1 MNAHYAEIST
11 DSKYSAPLVKSTS
24 LQVPID
30 NNYWPSEYTV
40 FTALD
45 KLQPTATA
53 AEGVRAWFLRLSAP
67 VIARPLAYLFY
78 MSVNDALVPTQ
89 WKTAHITPVAK
100 VNQPKECADFRPI
113 SVMPVLSRV
122 LEKLIVRDTIYP
134 TIQIPKA
141 AEALSDQFAFRPT
154 GSTTAALIAILT
166 SISDLSTSHP
176 DVHIVALYF
185 SKAFDTV
192 RHSILA

>member
-1 MNAHYAEIST
+1 M
-11 DSKYSAPLVKSTS
+11 LVNE
-24 LQVPID
+24 V
-30 NNYWPSEYTV
+30 
-40 FTALD
+40 
-45 KLQPTATA
+45 
-53 AEGVRAWFLRLSAP
+53 
-67 VIARPLAYLFY
+67 
-78 MSVNDALVPTQ
+78 LVPTQ
-89 WKTAHITPVAK
+89 WKTTYIIPVAK
-100 VNQPKECADFRPI
+100 ANQHSECADFRHD
-113 SVMPVLSRV
+113 STTPVLSRV

-134 TIQIPKA
+134 AIQIPKA